1 MSEKRRLGRRFGRS
15 RERSAATASGWV
27 DSRYTVDV
35 GTASAAL
42 SELADLAGGSGMDPA
57 YTSRQGVPA
66 TRQLEAYAPVP
77 EPEPEPEPEPQP
89 EPRLAAEPAPPVDRL
104 VIVPPTPTR
113 SYDPGA
119 RGGLKPPPPENRPK
133 ALPPRQHG
141 AHSRL
146 LRPRTRSEPAEEPAA
161 EETHEPVFEK
171 VDARTAAWF
180 SALLPSEDLGEDAHV
195 IEVRDGAGKTLDE
208 RPSLEAL
215 ANMLLDLAPK
225 TETEDFKGLH
235 IVLESDG
242 RRMELNI
249 E

>member
-15 RERSAATASGWV
+15 RERPSATAKSGWV

-42 SELADLAGGSGMDPA
+42 SELADLAGGAEMDPA
-57 YTSRQGVPA
+57 YTRNGNGTSA
-66 TRQLEAYAPVP
+66 TRQLEPVQAPP
-77 EPEPEPEPEPQP
+77 EPAPDPD
-89 EPRLAAEPAPPVDRL
+89 PPVDRL
-104 VIVPPTPTR
+104 VVLPPTPTK

-119 RGGLKPPPPENRPK
+119 RVGLRPPPPENRPK
-133 ALPPRQHG
+133 AVPSRQHG
-141 AHSRL
+141 AYSRL
-146 LRPRTRSEPAEEPAA
+146 LRPRPRHEPVEEPAEKPAA
-161 EETHEPVFEK
+161 EEAGSADEQTHEAVFEK

-180 SALLPSEDLGEDAHV
+180 SALLPSEDLGDEPKV
-195 IEVRDGAGKTLDE
+195 IEVRDGAGKKLDE
-208 RPSLEAL
+208 RPSIEAL
-215 ANMLLDLAPK
+215 ANMLMDLAPK
-225 TETEDFKGLH
+225 TETEGFKGLH

>member
-1 MSEKRRLGRRFGRS
+1 MSDKRRLGLRFGRS
-15 RERSAATASGWV
+15 RDRSTATAAGWV

-57 YTSRQGVPA
+57 YTRSQTPA
-66 TRQLEAYAPVP
+66 TRQLEPHAAPP
-77 EPEPEPEPEPQP
+77 EPEPRREPEPAREPV
-89 EPRLAAEPAPPVDRL
+89 PPVDRL

-119 RGGLKPPPPENRPK
+119 RLGLRPPPPENRPK
-133 ALPPRQHG
+133 PVAPRQHG
-141 AHSRL
+141 PHSRL
-146 LRPRTRSEPAEEPAA
+146 LRPRTRPEPVEEA
-161 EETHEPVFEK
+161 THEPVFEK

-180 SALLPSEDLGEDAHV
+180 SALLPSEELGDEAMV
-195 IEVRDGAGKTLDE
+195 IEVRDGAGKKLDE
-208 RPSLEAL
+208 RPSIEAL